1 MIIMS
6 LLLIQTVIVSAETLK
21 TGGLKI
27 NYDTVLEEDTDW
39 GYMKSYYLDDEL
51 VFTTFDDNDDGKPDS
66 WFGYE
71 DNINTI
77 AMKDTTG
84 NNKPDYLVEFDS
96 DGEITKETKKEQINL
111 SMLIDK
117 IVENK
122 ILVGGLILI
131 VLLFLFFK
139 RKKKH
144 KKHEIKKKHKKHKVK
159 QKHKK

>member
-1 MIIMS
+1 MKKLILITIIMN
-6 LLLIQTVIVSAETLK
+6 LLLMQMISADTLK
-21 TGGLKI
+21 VGDLKVE
-27 NYDTVLEEDTDW
+27 YDNVLEEDTEW

-66 WFGYE
+66 WFGYK
-71 DNINTI
+71 DNVNTI

-111 SMLIDK
+111 GMLIDK
-117 IVENK
+117 IIGNK
-122 ILVGGLILI
+122 VLVGSLILI

-144 KKHEIKKKHKKHKVK
+144 KKHKEEKHKK
-159 QKHKK
+159 

>member
-1 MIIMS
+1 MN
-6 LLLIQTVIVSAETLK
+6 LLLMQMVSADTFKVGDLK
-21 TGGLKI
+21 VE
-27 NYDTVLEEDTDW
+27 YDTVLEEDTDW

-51 VFTTFDDNDDGKPDS
+51 VFTTFDDDNDGKPDS
-66 WFGYE
+66 WFGYK

-111 SMLIDK
+111 DMLIDK
-117 IVENK
+117 IIENK
-122 ILVGGLILI
+122 VLVCGLILI

-139 RKKKH
+139 RKKKY
-144 KKHEIKKKHKKHKVK
+144 KKHKVKKKHKK
-159 QKHKK
+159 